1 MEENWAKEEAKEK
14 ASQGNATISSNRS
27 NVTASGND
35 NKKEGLNIAE
45 VSPEDCEAEFEAPH
59 KLTQPLLLSDQER
72 D

>member
-45 VSPEDCEAEFEAPH
+45 VSPEDCEVA
-59 KLTQPLLLSDQER
+59 
-72 D
+72 